1 MKKVYSFLI
10 YIFSASVYADNKGND
25 NCSGA
30 FGNVNY
36 DRAWFEEKF
45 NPIIDR
51 VFDNSFVMGDYSLHN
66 VFTALC
72 CMAVIFHIGRICSA
86 QLLRG
91 GDTPFDFGELRR
103 PFYILIA
110 VLCWSQFEVFVRNTL
125 TGAVSVYVKEKEE
138 KMQEKNNLSFNDV
151 LCQMDKLEKGFDDA
165 SEVYMTE
172 VYFWDKV
179 SLYVKKLPVSI
190 ELGIAFIAFKI
201 MAFIDY
207 LLMIAFTILSKI
219 WLFLVGL
226 GGGIAFTASV
236 LSGGWSPLITW
247 VKTYVSVSLWVL
259 VGGICMSLV
268 NGIGVS
274 LFNNMII
281 EPTQNLLNSMSGAT
295 MVYSSLVSSM
305 LMLVFASII
314 MIFFLTAIK
323 ILLLVKVPVIINT
336 WIPGGNAAG
345 GGFSAAFIPLSIAKE
360 AAGSLMNA
368 AAMSTIG
375 GVGGKGTGGLKGQ

>member
-1 MKKVYSFLI
+1 MKKVYFFISSLVSS
-10 YIFSASVYADNKGND
+10 YLYAAGD
-25 NCSGA
+25 NCSQPLGKI
-30 FGNVNY
+30 NY
-36 DRAWFEEKF
+36 DRDWFESKF

-51 VFDNSFVMGDYSLHN
+51 VLDNSSVMGDYSLHN

-72 CMAVIFHIGRICSA
+72 CMAVVFHIGRICSA

-125 TGAVSVYVKEKEE
+125 TGAVSVYVKEKES
-138 KMQEKNNLSFNDV
+138 KMQKNNDLSFNDV
-151 LCQMDKLEKGFDDA
+151 LCKMDQVEKKFDDESEIYVAKLDLMDKVA
-165 SEVYMTE
+165 
-172 VYFWDKV
+172 
-179 SLYVKKLPVSI
+179 LYLKKLPISL
-190 ELGIAFIAFKI
+190 EMGIAFCAFKV

-207 LLMIAFTILSKI
+207 LLMVGFTILSKI

-226 GGGIAFTASV
+226 GGSIAFTASV

-268 NGIGVS
+268 NGIGVA
-274 LFNNMII
+274 LFNMAIIAPTLEILNMPGGTAVAYSALISSI
-281 EPTQNLLNSMSGAT
+281 FSLL
-295 MVYSSLVSSM
+295 
-305 LMLVFASII
+305 FASIV
-314 MIFFLTAIK
+314 MIFLLTALK
-323 ILLLVKVPVIINT
+323 IILLVKVPVIINT

-345 GGFSAAFIPLSIAKE
+345 GGFSAAFIPLSVAKE
-360 AAGSLMNA
+360 AAGAAVNA
-368 AAMSTIG
+368 VAMGTIG